1 MNIQKYRKL
10 YLQTN
15 WGNNKFNR
23 IIIRSHRQR
32 NIYRKDNYYA
42 YFNKV
47 KKDGWNHNLVY
58 NGNAFWINN
67 YELCIGYELAKDH
80 KIYRPI
86 FSYNRQNLLNKVN
99 NDIINSKIFWNKVK
113 SKYFHSL
120 SHIIKLPIECVHL
133 IVMFISK

>member
-1 MNIQKYRKL
+1 MNMQKYRRL

-23 IIIRSHRQR
+23 IIIRCHNGRS
-32 NIYRKDNYYA
+32 IYRKDNYYGN
-42 YFNKV
+42 FNRV
-47 KKDGWNHNLVY
+47 KKTQGNHNSVY
-58 NGNAFWINN
+58 NGMGFWINN
-67 YELCIGYELAKDH
+67 YELCTGYELATDP

-86 FSYNRQNLLNKVN
+86 FSYYRQNLLDKVN

-120 SHIIKLPIECVHL
+120 SHIIKLPIECVRH
-133 IVMFISK
+133 IVMFTSK

>member
-42 YFNKV
+42 NFNRV

-58 NGNAFWINN
+58 NGIAFWINN
-67 YELCIGYELAKDH
+67 YELCIGYELATDP

-86 FSYNRQNLLNKVN
+86 FSYYRQSLLNKVN
-99 NDIINSKIFWNKVK
+99 NDIINSKIFWDKVK

-120 SHIIKLPIECVHL
+120 SHIIKLPIECVHH
-133 IVMFISK
+133 IVIFTSK